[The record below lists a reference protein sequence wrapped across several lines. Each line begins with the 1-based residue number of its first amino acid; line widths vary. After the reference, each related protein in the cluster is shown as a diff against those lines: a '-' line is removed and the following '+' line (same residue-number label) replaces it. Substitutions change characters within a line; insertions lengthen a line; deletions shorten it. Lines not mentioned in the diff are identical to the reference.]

1 MKTTRRKLLSLI
13 LALCMVCA
21 VPAAASAAVT
31 DNCIPVY
38 IETVRYD
45 SAAQEVLELVNEAR
59 EEAGLQPLV
68 LDSDLQEAA
77 MTRAIESVV
86 SFSHTRPNGSSC
98 LTAEPVSM
106 VGENLAVNFGSPET
120 VVNAWLAS
128 KEGHRENILHPEY
141 NSIGIGC
148 VKYNG
153 VWFWAQAFAR
163 TEGDNQV
170 PSGTSDAVQKVD
182 LMTGLV
188 ELTWAGETQIALNA
202 EEEAVETA
210 DIRAVNPGWKY
221 MNVPLDNGLF
231 ILKSSDERVLKVTED
246 GQLIPVSKGT
256 VTVTASLRANR
267 VRSISQEITV
277 ANLIQEEDVKLSRT
291 SYTYD
296 GTAKTPS
303 VTVEGLTEDEFTVT
317 YSNNVKVGTATV
329 TVTGTGQL
337 AGTVTKTFKINYDKP
352 DRVSLK
358 TPTTGKSHY
367 VKVRW
372 YDEDCDGY
380 QIRYAANSS
389 FKNSKSVFVKDGDDV
404 SRTIKNLTKG
414 KRYYVK
420 VRAYNL
426 YEDTKVYGKWSK
438 WKSVVCK

>member
-1 MKTTRRKLLSLI
+1 MSVI

-21 VPAAASAAVT
+21 APMAASAAVT

-38 IETVRYD
+38 IKADRYD
-45 SAAQEVLELVNEAR
+45 KAAAEVLELVNQAR
-59 EEAGLQPLV
+59 AEAGVQPLV

-77 MTRAIESVV
+77 MIRAMESIV

-98 LTAEPVSM
+98 LTAEPISM

-128 KEGHRENILHPEY
+128 KEGHRENILHPDY

-148 VKYNG
+148 VKYEG
-153 VWFWAQAFAR
+153 VWFWSQTFGR
-163 TEGDNQV
+163 TEGDYELPEGV
-170 PSGTSDAVQKVD
+170 SSVVQEVD

-188 ELTWAGETQIALNA
+188 ELIWTGKTEVDLEADEEHA
-202 EEEAVETA
+202 EYVGVN
-210 DIRAVNPGWKY
+210 AVNPGWRH
-221 MNVPLDNGLF
+221 MNVPLENSLF

-246 GQLIPVSKGT
+246 GRIIPVSAGT
-256 VTVTASLRANR
+256 ATITASLRANR

-277 ANLIQEEDVKLSRT
+277 ANLIHEEDVKLSKT

-296 GTAKTPS
+296 GTAKMPT

-317 YSNNVKVGTATV
+317 YKNNVKVGTASV
-329 TVTGTGQL
+329 IVTGTGSL
-337 AGTVTKTFKINYDKP
+337 AGTVTKTFKISPDKP
-352 DRVSLK
+352 DQVSLK
-358 TPTTGKSHY
+358 SPITGKTHY

-380 QIRYAANSS
+380 QVRYADNSS

-404 SRTIKNLTKG
+404 YRTIKNLKKG

-438 WKSVVCK
+438 WKSIVCK